1 MSALR
6 QLTLRGRCL
15 LAAGITA
22 GLIGLSLSE
31 RDLVRVAVVLI
42 ALPLLGL
49 AVTART
55 RFRLT
60 SARRLEPARVAAGA
74 RSRITLALENVS
86 WLPTGLLLVED
97 AVPYLLGGRL
107 RAVVNRLPPRRPVDI
122 GYDVRADSRG
132 RYTLGPLTVR
142 LMDPFGLCEITR
154 SFTGTD
160 TLVVTPHVVPLP
172 GVRLAGEWVGA
183 GESTARSVATSGE
196 DDAATREY
204 RQGDDLRRIH
214 WRSTARRGALTVRRE
229 EQPWQSRGAV
239 LLDTRVGAHAGEG
252 AGSSFEW
259 AVTAAASI
267 GLHLSRSGFEL
278 RLVTDTGA
286 EVSSSGSGATGFD
299 GALLDGLAVIQR
311 SGNHGLQLG
320 VGALRRHGGE
330 GLLVAVLG
338 TVSAVDAEQLARLR
352 TGGRSLG
359 VAILLDSPA
368 WDPTVVNPARVAA
381 ERDRARALLGQAGW
395 RTVIADPRHT
405 LADVWAAVGSPG
417 PTTADRSVVAGSG
430 AA

>member
-1 MSALR
+1 MSGLR
-6 QLTLRGRCL
+6 HLTLRGRCL
-15 LAAGITA
+15 LAAGVTA
-22 GLIGLSLSE
+22 GLVGLALSE
-31 RDLVRVAVVLI
+31 RDLVRIAVVLV

-49 AVTART
+49 AATSRT

-60 SARRLEPARVAAGA
+60 SARRVEPARVSAGA
-74 RSRITLALENVS
+74 RSRITLVLENVS

-97 AVPYLLGGRL
+97 TIPYLLGGRH

-122 GYDVRADSRG
+122 GYDVRADTRG
-132 RYTLGPLTVR
+132 RYALGPLTIR
-142 LMDPFGLCEITR
+142 LMDPFGLCEIPR
-154 SFTGTD
+154 SFTSTD
-160 TLVVTPHVVPLP
+160 TLVVTPRVTPLP

-239 LLDTRVGAHAGEG
+239 LLDTRVAAHAGEG

-259 AVTAAASI
+259 AVSAAASI
-267 GLHLSRSGFEL
+267 GVHLSRSGFEL

-286 EVSSSGSGATGFD
+286 EVSSAGGGAESFD
-299 GALLDGLAVIQR
+299 SALLDGLAVIQR

-330 GLLVAVLG
+330 GLLIAVLG
-338 TVSAVDAEQLARLR
+338 ALNAADAEQLARLR
-352 TGGRSLG
+352 AGGRALG
-359 VAILLDSPA
+359 VAILLDTPA
-368 WDPTVVNPARVAA
+368 WDPATANPARVAA
-381 ERDRARALLGQAGW
+381 ERERVQALLGQAGW
-395 RTVIADPRHT
+395 RTVVADPSHS
-405 LADVWAAVGSPG
+405 LADVWAAAGSAG
-417 PTTADRSVVAGSG
+417 PTTAVRSVVAGSG